1 VISAVAAAAA
11 RTVVVLAN
19 GGVVCMES
27 WHDDVDAILEG
38 FLLGQR
44 TAAGL
49 ADLLFGAVNPSGRLA
64 ETIPVRLAD
73 TASYVNFP
81 GEQGHVRYG

>member
-1 VISAVAAAAA
+1 GADVAVVFAGLAEADESEGFDRTALDLPETQRHVISAVAAAAA

-38 FLLGQR
+38 FLLGQ
-44 TAAGL
+44 
-49 ADLLFGAVNPSGRLA
+49 
-64 ETIPVRLAD
+64 
-73 TASYVNFP
+73 
-81 GEQGHVRYG
+81 